1 MLLDTPTARLSLQ
14 HNQLAR
20 VARACG
26 TRVECVAGVAWITLD
41 RDTRDI
47 VLTRGESF
55 VVDRPTPL
63 LVHAIQGPAAV
74 VLQARHAPCPAR
86 RRAPRGE
93 GWGAWWRSVWADPIL
108 ARA

>member
-20 VARACG
+20 IARACG

-41 RDTRDI
+41 SDTRDI

-55 VVDRPTPL
+55 VIDRPTPL
-63 LVHAIQGPAAV
+63 LLHAIQGPAAV
-74 VLQARHAPCPAR
+74 ALQERHAPCPPR
-86 RRAPRGE
+86 PRAHRAQ
-93 GWGAWWRSVWADPIL
+93 GWGAWWRSLCADPIL